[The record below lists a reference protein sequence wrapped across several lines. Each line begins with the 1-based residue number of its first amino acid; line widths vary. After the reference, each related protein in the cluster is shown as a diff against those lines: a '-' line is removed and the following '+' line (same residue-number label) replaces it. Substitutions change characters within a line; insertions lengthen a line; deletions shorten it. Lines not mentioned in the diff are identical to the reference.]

1 MKRYTAGFTLIE
13 LLIAVAIVAALA
25 SFAYSGYTTYVLR
38 AKRAEG
44 QTALLRNLQR
54 LEQHYLMSGTYGH
67 SRDKPEEPWPGLD
80 AYSSDTPARSAYR
93 LAMARCTGAASGDAG
108 DGERASYRL
117 CVRLRAMPHGFDDGI
132 CGELLLQSD
141 GQRGAAGRLPGP
153 AGCW

>member
-1 MKRYTAGFTLIE
+1 MKRHTATAGFTLIE
-13 LLIAVAIVAALA
+13 LLIAMAIVAALA
-25 SFAYSGYTTYVLR
+25 SFAYSGYATYVLR

-44 QTALLRNLQR
+44 QAALLRNLQR
-54 LEQHYLMSGTYGH
+54 LELHYLTSGTYGH
-67 SRDKPEEPWPGLD
+67 DRDKPEDPWQGLD

-93 LAMARCTGAASGDAG
+93 LAMARCAAAASG
-108 DGERASYRL
+108 EQTSYRL
-117 CVRLRAMPHGFDDGI
+117 CVRLRAIPHRFDDSI